1 MHKQVFY
8 HSMVALVPLSLVIS
22 VAQAQVQN
30 DVAPVQS
37 LEKIEVVGTRQQ
49 DDRRESTTAKIVVT
63 RGDLDRYGDSS
74 TIDVLR
80 RVPGVNVSG
89 SGRSLEIRM
98 RGLGAGYTQI
108 LVNGEPVP
116 ADFTLDSISPNL
128 IDRIEVLRSPS
139 LEHSARGIAGTIN
152 IILRQ
157 TTSKPSRELKMRA
170 AGYSGNPSAY
180 VDGLW
185 ADRSGAWSYS
195 LAVSTGREHNT
206 YPSIYQ
212 QDRHDAAG
220 NRTYSSQ
227 TTRSEWYAENSFAL
241 IPTLKWKPSET
252 RFVSLESFLRVRNT
266 HAGTTDVRDLV
277 FGPAPIY
284 ASDDLRLK
292 LDSTFFRNR
301 LKWRENFANEAS
313 LDANVGFT
321 INRRVSSSKFYEY
334 DPSKTVLLDE
344 DVNST
349 ALERGFSSSGK
360 YQVPYIQGHAA
371 AFGWDAE
378 AIQRDEDRLQRQTA
392 PLGYPAENLDQNYKI
407 RVNRVAFYAQD
418 EWEVSK
424 QISLYWGARL
434 EMLKTQVTGN
444 GIATAVDHQFRVLS
458 PVMNA
463 TWKIPGSSSDQV
475 RLGLSRTYKAP
486 TVGDLNPRRFI
497 ANDNTA
503 TTPDLQGNPNL
514 RPELAW
520 GLDLAYEHYIGKSGG
535 LVSVS
540 AFARR
545 IEDVVTR
552 VTTQDQNGKWVSTP
566 SNVGSADVQ
575 GVGLEAKLPLKEI
588 DGGWPDINVRANIN
602 WNHSRVHAVPGPD
615 NRLAKQTPFTMGMGA
630 DYRLPGGKWTM
641 GVDFTLDGG
650 GPVQIA
656 AGQRED
662 RHSKRNLDAY
672 IAWKVDA
679 STHVRFSGSNLLR
692 QAVIVDSSIAD
703 STGTFDQRAYNYQP
717 RIWRVSLE
725 SKF

>member
-1 MHKQVFY
+1 
-8 HSMVALVPLSLVIS
+8 MVALATMTLLVTG
-22 VAQAQVQN
+22 VAQAQEQGG
-30 DVAPVQS
+30 VAPAAQT
-37 LEKIEVVGTRQQ
+37 LEKVEVTGTRQQ
-49 DDRRESTTAKIVVT
+49 DDRRDSATAKVVVT

-74 TIDVLR
+74 TMDVLR
-80 RVPGVNVSG
+80 RVPGVSVSG
-89 SGRSLEIRM
+89 SGRNLEVRM
-98 RGLGAGYTQI
+98 RGLGVGYTQI

-139 LEHSARGIAGTIN
+139 LEQSARGIAGTIN
-152 IILRQ
+152 FILRQ
-157 TTSKPSRELKMRA
+157 STSKPSRELKVRA
-170 AGYSGNPSAY
+170 AGYAGNPSAY

-185 ADRSGAWSYS
+185 ADRSGAWNYS
-195 LAVSTGREHNT
+195 IAVNAGREHNT

-212 QDRHDAAG
+212 QDRYDASG

-252 RFVSLESFLRVRNT
+252 RSVSLESFLRVRNT
-266 HAGTTDVRDLV
+266 HAGTTDVRELL
-277 FGPAPIY
+277 FGSPPTY

-378 AIQRDEDRLQRQTA
+378 AIRRDEDRLQRQTA
-392 PLGYPAENLDQNYKI
+392 PIGYPAENLDQNYRI
-407 RVNRVAFYAQD
+407 GVDRVAFYAQD

-458 PVMNA
+458 PVMSA
-463 TWKIPGSSSDQV
+463 TWKIPDSSSDQV

-545 IEDVVTR
+545 IEDVITR

-588 DGGWPDINVRANIN
+588 DSSWPDINVRANVN
-602 WNHSRVHAVPGPD
+602 WNHSRVHSVPGPD

-650 GPVQIA
+650 GPVRIA

-662 RHSKRNLDAY
+662 KHSKRNLDAY